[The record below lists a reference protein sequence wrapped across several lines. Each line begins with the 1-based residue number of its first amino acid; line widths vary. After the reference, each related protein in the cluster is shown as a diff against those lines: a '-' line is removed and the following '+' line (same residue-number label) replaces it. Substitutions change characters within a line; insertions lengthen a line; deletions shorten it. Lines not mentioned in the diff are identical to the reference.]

1 MALAVKIGR
10 WRTRGFRLGLLVV
23 LAAAVLLQSGGC
35 YYMQAVNGQ
44 LELLRKR
51 EPIQEVV
58 EDAELDDETR
68 RRLAM
73 VLEVRQFAVDVL
85 HLPDNDSYRTYVDLE
100 RDYVVWNVFAA
111 PEFSLEPRTWCFP
124 VVGCVAYRGYF
135 AESAATR
142 HAAKLDAEGYDV
154 YVGGVPAYSTLG
166 RFDDPVLNT
175 MLRWSDADLVAT
187 VFHELAHQ
195 RLFVKGDTGF
205 NESFATA
212 VGEAGLARWLEAQG
226 REGELDAYEQRG
238 KLRETLTQIVDEVR
252 TELAALYAEQGEP
265 EATREKKAALLDR
278 LVERAEQ
285 AAAAAGF
292 RAPGWVRPPLN
303 NARLLSV
310 ALYRGHVDAFRTLL
324 SECSE
329 DFECF
334 YAAAEALGDMAPDER
349 GRRLEA
355 LSGGARRDA
364 R

>member
-1 MALAVKIGR
+1 M
-10 WRTRGFRLGLLVV
+10 LVGV
-23 LAAAVLLQSGGC
+23 LLLQSGGC

-58 EDAELDDETR
+58 QEADLNDEIR
-68 RRLAM
+68 RRLTM
-73 VLEVRQFAVDVL
+73 VLEVRQFAVDEL
-85 HLPDNDSYRTYVDLE
+85 KLPDNDSYRTYVDLE

-124 VVGCVAYRGYF
+124 IVGCVAYRGYF

-187 VFHELAHQ
+187 LFHELAHQ
-195 RLFVKGDTGF
+195 RLFVKGDTAF

-212 VGEAGLARWLEAQG
+212 VGEAGLARWLEAAG
-226 REGELDAYEQRG
+226 RTR
-238 KLRETLTQIVDEVR
+238 
-252 TELAALYAEQGEP
+252 ELAAYERRGRLRESLMEVVVETRSELTELYAEESDP
-265 EATREKKAALLDR
+265 ETKRQAKAALLEDM
-278 LVERAEQ
+278 VERAERT
-285 AAAAAGF
+285 AGDAGF
-292 RAPGWVRPPLN
+292 AAPGWVRPPLN

-310 ALYRGHVDAFRTLL
+310 ALYRGHVDAFRAMLD
-324 SECSE
+324 ECSG

-334 YAAAEALGDMAPDER
+334 YTAAEQLADLEPDDR
-349 GRRLEA
+349 SRRLEL
-355 LSGGARRDA
+355 LSGSGRRDA